1 MNTKEQC
8 PCCSGELFTHC
19 CAPILRNQS
28 KAETAEQLMRSRY
41 TAFTLADNTYLLD
54 SWSSETRPEEMK
66 AEEDSIQWL
75 GLDVEEHE
83 QGGKDDEEGSVTFT
97 ASFLSSGHLCH
108 LHEISRFV
116 KFEGLWYYL
125 DGKAES
131 KTQKVGRN
139 EACPCGSGKKYKKC
153 CC

>member
-41 TAFTLADNTYLLD
+41 TAFTLADNAYLLN
-54 SWSSETRPEEMK
+54 SWASETRPEEIK
-66 AEEDSIQWL
+66 AEEDVIQWI
-75 GLDVEEHE
+75 GLDVKEHE
-83 QGGKDDEEGSVTFT
+83 QGGKEDEEGSVTFT

-116 KFEGLWYYL
+116 KLEGLWYYL
-125 DGKAES
+125 DGKADS
-131 KTQKVGRN
+131 KTQKIGRN